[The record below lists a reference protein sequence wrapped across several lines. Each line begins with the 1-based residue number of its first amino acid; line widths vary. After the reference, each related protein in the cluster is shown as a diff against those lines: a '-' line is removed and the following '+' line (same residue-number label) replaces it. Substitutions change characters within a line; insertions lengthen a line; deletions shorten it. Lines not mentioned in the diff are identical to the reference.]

1 MVALWSTRVQ
11 LLAVLLKVGDN
22 PLPAI
27 LTCSPFDKLVCD
39 GRVLKL
45 LSDYEMGWVEKRVIF
60 VVSGFFVDSGLIGK
74 VLWEREQ
81 RSSIGERVLL
91 QLDGDSQG
99 LDGEGN
105 VLVVPRRVW
114 RGPGHLGLLAFGNTQ
129 L

>member
-45 LSDYEMGWVEKRVIF
+45 LSDYEMRWVEKRVVF
-60 VVSGFFVDSGLIGK
+60 VIGGFFVDSGLIGK
-74 VLWEREQ
+74 TLWEGEQ

-91 QLDGDSQG
+91 QLDGDGQG

-105 VLVVPRRVW
+105 VLVVPCGVW
-114 RGPGHLGLLAFGNTQ
+114 CGPGHLGLLAYGNIP